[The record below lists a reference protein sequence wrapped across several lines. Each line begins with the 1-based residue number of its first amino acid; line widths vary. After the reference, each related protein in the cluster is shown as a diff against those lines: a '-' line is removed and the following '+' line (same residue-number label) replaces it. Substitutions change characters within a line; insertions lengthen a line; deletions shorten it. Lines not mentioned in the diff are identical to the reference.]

1 MGLRITRRRM
11 AISAFLGGAG
21 AWLFLSEF
29 RATRSVSDFDF
40 VPLEDPTG
48 FRRITTGNFSS
59 GWDPLAGIE
68 SASSADESEAVGR
81 VRKDLFAAHFSGVE
95 QLAPGVC
102 RLLSSPTIVARTVEF
117 YRIS

>member
-81 VRKDLFAAHFSGVE
+81 VRKDLCSALFGSG
-95 QLAPGVC
+95 AIG
-102 RLLSSPTIVARTVEF
+102 ARSVPIAFFTDYRCPYCEF
-117 YRIS
+117 CRIS